1 MASPCVKVGNKAAAK
16 KIHPGKT
23 GFRGEK
29 ISGMKRRLL
38 LVHLFHIMVYVG
50 HVVVLFE
57 LLDEFLD
64 RLAPF
69 GIELLGVGR

>member
-1 MASPCVKVGNKAAAK
+1 
-16 KIHPGKT
+16 
-23 GFRGEK
+23 
-29 ISGMKRRLL
+29 MKRRLL

-69 GIELLGVGR
+69 GIELLGVGRQVDRLDRKSTRLNSSHAR